1 MAWQKHLTAFKNY
14 MKLERSLSENSI
26 ESYFYDLAKL
36 EQYLSLTN
44 INNENP
50 TSDATNATISPLN
63 VTEKQ
68 ITAFLQYLGSLGIA
82 ETSQA
87 RILSGVKA
95 FYKFLFWE
103 NLLTNDPTALIHAP
117 KIGRK
122 LPDVLSF
129 LEIEQL
135 FSIIDLSTPDGTR
148 NRAMLEVL
156 YSCGLRVSELTELK
170 ITNLFFDIGFIKVI
184 GKGNKER
191 FVPIGTDAIKYVK
204 MYLETIRIH
213 QKVKKEA
220 ENTVF
225 INRLGSGLSRVFVFM
240 MIKALAEKI
249 SLKKTISPHT
259 FRHSFATHLIEG
271 GADLRAV
278 QEMLGH
284 ESITTTE
291 IYTHLDNDYLRQTIQ
306 QFHPRA

>member
-240 MIKALAEKI
+240 MIKE
-249 SLKKTISPHT
+249 TG
-259 FRHSFATHLIEG
+259 LI
-271 GADLRAV
+271 
-278 QEMLGH
+278 
-284 ESITTTE
+284 IC
-291 IYTHLDNDYLRQTIQ
+291 
-306 QFHPRA
+306 